1 MLALLLHDVGKS
13 RDEEHVPESVRLARG
28 IFERLA
34 LPAESRE
41 VVEFLIANHLQMS
54 MVAFRRDTEDPETV
68 RRFAALVG
76 VEERLKMLCLLT
88 LADVDAVSLET
99 LTPWKEELL
108 WRLYVDTYNQLTLG
122 YGDELIDR
130 SQSELAQLR
139 RRRATPICRRKRFPG
154 SSRAFPAATS
164 SSSIATPSSATS
176 GSRATSTRT
185 RCTSRSSGRAPP
197 GS

>member
-1 MLALLLHDVGKS
+1 D
-13 RDEEHVPESVRLARG
+13 HVSESVRLARG

-34 LPAESRE
+34 LPDESRE

-88 LADVDAVSLET
+88 LADVEAVSLET

-108 WRLYVDTYNQLTLG
+108 WRLYVDTYNHLTQR
-122 YGDELIDR
+122 YGDEVID
-130 SQSELAQLR
+130 
-139 RRRATPICRRKRFPG
+139 G
-154 SSRAFPAATS
+154 H
-164 SSSIATPSSATS
+164 
-176 GSRATSTRT
+176 
-185 RCTSRSSGRAPP
+185 RSSLITETIEQRPP
-197 GS
+197 NLKAKEVEEFLHGLPRRYLQLFSRDA